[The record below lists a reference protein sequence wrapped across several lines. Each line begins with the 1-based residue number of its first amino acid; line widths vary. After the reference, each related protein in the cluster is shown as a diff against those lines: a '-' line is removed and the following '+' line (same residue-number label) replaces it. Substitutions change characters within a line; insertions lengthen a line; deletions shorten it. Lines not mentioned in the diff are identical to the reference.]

1 MLILAS
7 IETSTEIKSIVDV
20 FIIKGEERRELLG
33 LVLYK
38 IAGLPIMAPDNTIP
52 PVEMLV
58 AIVATAMATT
68 TITMTKTMRSES
80 RRLHEN

>member
-1 MLILAS
+1 MFLLS
-7 IETSTEIKSIVDV
+7 NV
-20 FIIKGEERRELLG
+20 RRELLG

-68 TITMTKTMRSES
+68 MITMTKTKRSES